1 MYTCILYLEIKKK
14 RSLGTICIKILFIS
28 YETNIGLILYF
39 KNFKIMGLFSFLKS
53 AGSKLLGNK
62 AAENDTTTTSAPAV
76 NASMEALKDAA
87 EKSRAAQLAANIVGN
102 GIHVDNLDIVVDDDT
117 ATIYGQVESTSAKE
131 KVILIV
137 GNTAGIASVDDRLS
151 VVTTEPEATF
161 YTVKE
166 GDSLSKIAKEVY
178 GDMMKY
184 PVIFEANKPMLIS
197 EDLIYPGQVLRIP
210 AL

>member
-1 MYTCILYLEIKKK
+1 
-14 RSLGTICIKILFIS
+14 
-28 YETNIGLILYF
+28 
-39 KNFKIMGLFSFLKS
+39 MGLFSFLKS
-53 AGSKLLGNK
+53 AGSKLISNK
-62 AAENDTTTTSAPAV
+62 AEENETKAAAPAA
-76 NASMEALKDAA
+76 NAGLEALKEAA
-87 EKSRAAQLAANIVGN
+87 EKSRAAMLASKVVSN
-102 GIHVDNLDIVVDDDT
+102 GIHVDNLDISVDDDA
-117 ATIYGQVESTSAKE
+117 ATVYGQVESTSAKE

-137 GNTAGIASVDDRLS
+137 GNTEGIASVDDRLS
-151 VVTTEPEATF
+151 VVTPEPESTF

-184 PVIFEANKPMLIS
+184 PVIFEANKPMLTS